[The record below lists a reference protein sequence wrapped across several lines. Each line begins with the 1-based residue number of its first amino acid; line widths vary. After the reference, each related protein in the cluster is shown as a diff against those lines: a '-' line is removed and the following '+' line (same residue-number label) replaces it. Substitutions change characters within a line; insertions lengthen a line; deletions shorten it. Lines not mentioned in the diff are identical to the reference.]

1 MKRRAGEKFRELPK
15 GGSAEAVEAAFRRG
29 CEELEVVKRQA
40 VVYKLYARKQKSVM
54 VRGVGWGGVGRGV
67 RVGACNEGLVLH
79 EAVVWSAHGQRYS
92 RRRRWS

>member
-1 MKRRAGEKFRELPK
+1 MPAASEVTSLYRAILRAGSGIPNYNIREYVKRRAGEKFRELPK

-54 VRGVGWGGVGRGV
+54 ELPP
-67 RVGACNEGLVLH
+67 EGLELKPVL
-79 EAVVWSAHGQRYS
+79 
-92 RRRRWS
+92 